1 MRHHLDQGGLGRV
14 LLAELT
20 RARTIAR
27 EKLAQLPL
35 ENGQEAIN
43 VGLKL
48 QGQMKGLDLAI
59 DIIFDLANWASTQE
73 TEDGRSTEQQ
83 P

>member
-1 MRHHLDQGGLGRV
+1 MRFHLDPGGLGRV
-14 LLAELT
+14 LLGELI

-43 VGLKL
+43 IGLKL

-73 TEDGRSTEQQ
+73 INDERPNEQS
-83 P
+83 

>member
-1 MRHHLDQGGLGRV
+1 MRYHLDQGGLGRV
-14 LLAELT
+14 LLAEYI

-59 DIIFDLANWASTQE
+59 DIIFDLANWAAMQE
-73 TEDGRSTEQQ
+73 MQDERPND
-83 P
+83 